1 MPHSR
6 LEDLPAGGGGRWP
19 FAGEMFRTVQ
29 WGDME
34 VGLTTVHEPL
44 DCTESYKIGG
54 MPGGVCPCPH
64 YGYIFE
70 GTIRS
75 VYPGS
80 DLPDE
85 VATAGEAYFFPAGHV
100 LIYEEATKALE
111 LNPAF
116 ALGQCMDAM
125 ARSAEIMIAQY
136 MEAQAA
142 APAE

>member
-6 LEDLPAGGGGRWP
+6 PADLPAGGGGRWP
-19 FAGEMFRTVQ
+19 SAGTGFRSEQ

-34 VGLTTVHEPL
+34 VGFTNVEGPL
-44 DCTESYKIGG
+44 DCTELYQAGG

-64 YGYIFE
+64 YGYIFS
-70 GTIRS
+70 GTIRAT
-75 VYPGS
+75 YPNS

-85 VATAGEAYFFPAGHV
+85 EATAGEAYFFPAGHI
-100 LIYEEATKALE
+100 LIYPEPTSALE

-125 ARSAEIMIAQY
+125 ERAAQRYAAVAAEQSTA
-136 MEAQAA
+136 
-142 APAE
+142 

>member
-19 FAGEMFRTVQ
+19 FAGEAFRTVQ

-34 VGLTTVHEPL
+34 VGLTTVDAPL
-44 DCTESYKIGG
+44 DCTEQYKLGG

-64 YGYIFE
+64 YGYVFE
-70 GTIRS
+70 GAIRS
-75 VYPGS
+75 VYPDS

-100 LIYEEATKALE
+100 LIYEEATKAME

-116 ALGQCMDAM
+116 ALTQCMDAISR
-125 ARSAEIMIAQY
+125 AVDIM
-136 MEAQAA
+136 MAQASEA
-142 APAE
+142 